1 MLFYIVRR
9 MFYMI
14 PILIGITLVTFLLFN
29 VLGNPAYI
37 VAGSKASAEEIKVV
51 ERQLGLDQS
60 LPIQYFN
67 FLKELFTLNFGR
79 SWATKQKI
87 STMLKDGIGASLSL
101 SIPPFVLGTLLS
113 ISIALLLAYFRE
125 GILDKIVMTTCLAFM
140 SVSFLVYILFFQYVF
155 AYKWGW
161 FPISGWNPGFI
172 ERWEYLV
179 LPGLIWVIVSQGSGV
194 LFYRT
199 VMMDEVS
206 QDYVRTAN
214 AKGLS
219 QLSIYFKHI
228 LKNAMI
234 PILTIVILRMPFLLT
249 GSILLE
255 NFFGIPGVG
264 NMMVVAL
271 NNTDFPVVKVMTVI
285 GSILYMFFNL
295 LSDVCYAIV
304 DPRVE
309 LGKRS

>member
-1 MLFYIVRR
+1 MLIYIFRR

-14 PILIGITLVTFLLFN
+14 PILVGITLVTFVLFN

-37 VAGSKASAEEIKVV
+37 VAGPKASAEEIKVV

-67 FLKELFTLNFGR
+67 FLKELFTLDFGR

-125 GILDKIVMTTCLAFM
+125 GILDKIIMTTCLAFM

-161 FPISGWNPGFI
+161 FPISGWNPGFM

-179 LPGLIWVIVSQGSGV
+179 LPGLIWIIVSQGSGV

-199 VMMDEVS
+199 VMMDEVN

-255 NFFGIPGVG
+255 NFFSIPGVG

-271 NNTDFPVVKVMTVI
+271 NNTDFPVIKVMTVI
-285 GSILYMFFNL
+285 GSILYMLFNL

-309 LGKRS
+309 LGNRS

>member
-1 MLFYIVRR
+1 MLFYIIRR
-9 MFYMI
+9 LLYI
-14 PILIGITLVTFLLFN
+14 LPILMGITLVTFLLFN

-37 VAGSKASAEEIKVV
+37 VAGPKASAKEIKIV
-51 ERQLGLDQS
+51 ERQLGLDQP
-60 LPIQYFN
+60 LVVQYFH
-67 FLKELFTLNFGR
+67 FLKELLSMDFGR

-87 STMLKDGIGASLSL
+87 STMLKDGVGASLSL
-101 SIPPFVLGTLLS
+101 SIPPFILGTLIS

-125 GILDKIVMTTCLAFM
+125 GILDKMVMTICLAFM
-140 SVSFLVYILFFQYVF
+140 SVSFLVYILFFQYIF

-161 FPISGWNPGFI
+161 FPISGWDPGFI

-179 LPGLIWVIVSQGSGV
+179 LPSLIWVIVSQGSGV

-199 VMMDEVS
+199 VMMDEVN

-219 QLSIYFKHI
+219 QLSIYLKHI

-234 PILTIVILRMPFLLT
+234 PILTIIILRMPFLLT

-264 NMMVVAL
+264 NMMVAAL

-285 GSILYMFFNL
+285 GAILYMLFNL

-304 DPRVE
+304 DPRVK
-309 LGKRS
+309 LGGQS